1 MRAVWVHDN
10 CPPMSKPLPLITP
23 ADGKYWIFT
32 FAYSILASPWR
43 YESIWI
49 GGPADRACPQL
60 PTNPSVDPAFIN
72 ILTSLFPKKV
82 SKQIV
87 MGEAPP
93 TLPMIHT
100 STNRAQW
107 LILVQDHFYSG
118 DIQLCA
124 LESTHFKWHF
134 SCNTPLC
141 KYQNKAVGILTWLKR
156 LFFYSYCSACQNQMF
171 KESLAWGMLPNITAL
186 FTWIMRPQ
194 WMLQCSILWASEL
207 GNSQWQSGCMFSTVG
222 ITRIDFLVWLAQ

>member
-10 CPPMSKPLPLITP
+10 RQPMSKPLPLITP

-32 FAYSILASPWR
+32 FAYSILASRWR

-72 ILTSLFPKKV
+72 ILTSLFQKV
-82 SKQIV
+82 SMQSV
-87 MGEAPP
+87 MREAPL
-93 TLPMIHT
+93 TLIHT
-100 STNRAQW
+100 TTNRAQC
-107 LILVQDHFYSG
+107 ILVQDHFYSG
-118 DIQLCA
+118 NMLLCA

-141 KYQNKAVGILTWLKR
+141 KYQYKAVETLTWLKSLVLQFLLFLPSCQYQIFLNSR
-156 LFFYSYCSACQNQMF
+156 L
-171 KESLAWGMLPNITAL
+171 EGPNKAAL

-194 WMLQCSILWASEL
+194 WMA
-207 GNSQWQSGCMFSTVG
+207 
-222 ITRIDFLVWLAQ
+222 